1 MSPEIGMEMDPLV
14 ELSPSSVPDGED
26 QTISAGKS
34 FSVQDLIGIPE
45 VDRHHSLSG
54 SSSQDSL
61 AAESEVGG
69 GGWAEAEL
77 FIADGDLENSVQN
90 RSPGFGFL
98 AQPATNSNFSS
109 DLLRTGTATR
119 DNLGMAPKLGAT
131 KPFIMPHVRLK
142 Q

>member
-14 ELSPSSVPDGED
+14 ELSPTSVPDEGD
-26 QTISAGKS
+26 QAVVKS
-34 FSVQDLIGIPE
+34 FSVQD
-45 VDRHHSLSG
+45 RHPSLSA

-61 AAESEVGG
+61 ANESETGG

-77 FIADGDLENSVQN
+77 FIADGDLENSVQT
-90 RSPGFGFL
+90 RPPGFGFL
-98 AQPATNSNFSS
+98 AQPAANSNFSS
-109 DLLRTGTATR
+109 ELLRTGTTTT
-119 DNLGMAPKLGAT
+119 DVLGLAPKLGGT